1 MIQLNWQDIFIIDRF
16 STSRWDPDNN
26 GNLYFQILFIEE
38 GSGRIT
44 IKNKVTP
51 FKSRDIF
58 VFAKDEIPQ
67 IKTHETT
74 TFIVFKF
81 TDLLFS
87 SKINLPDRQ
96 SWLRRSEFILNHPKR
111 KFEESLK
118 SGKDRDLIWRILF
131 FIRKENNAKEQYHL
145 QIIANMVSTILS
157 ILARNVTSKNPES
170 VKPRSHK
177 KSDRIDEI
185 YAYIRYNI
193 YDSNLLKI
201 SAIAKHFHI
210 TSSTLS
216 NYFKK
221 ETGNSLHNYIL
232 LYKLEIA
239 KDRLL
244 NSDFTV
250 SQIAIQLGFTDESH
264 LTRIFKKYCDA
275 TPKQYKDSHI
285 TTEE

>member
-1 MIQLNWQDIFIIDRF
+1 MTQLNWQDIFIINRF
-16 STSRWDPDNN
+16 STSRWDSGFNN
-26 GNLYFQILFIEE
+26 ELYFQIIFIED
-38 GSGRIT
+38 GSGRI
-44 IKNKVTP
+44 NLDGKVTA

-58 VFAKDEIPQ
+58 IFNKNEVPQ
-67 IKTHETT
+67 IKIHETT
-74 TFIVFKF
+74 TFIIFKF

-87 SKINLPDRQ
+87 SKVSLPDKQ
-96 SWLRRSEFILNHPKR
+96 YWLRRSEFILNHPKR
-111 KFEESLK
+111 RFQEALK
-118 SGKDRDLIWRILF
+118 SIEERDLIWRILF
-131 FIRKENNAKEQYHL
+131 FIRKENTNKEQYHL

-157 ILARNVTSKNPES
+157 VLARNITETNPES
-170 VKPRSHK
+170 SGYSQSK
-177 KSDRIDEI
+177 KKERIDEI

-193 YDSNLLKI
+193 YDSSMLKI
-201 SAIAKHFHI
+201 SVIAKHFHI

-250 SQIAIQLGFTDESH
+250 SQIALQLGFTDESH
-264 LTRIFKKYCDA
+264 LTRIFKKYCES
-275 TPKQYKDSHI
+275 TPKQYKDAHVSADK
-285 TTEE
+285 

>member
-16 STSRWDPDNN
+16 STSRWDAVNKGDI
-26 GNLYFQILFIEE
+26 YFQILFIEE

-44 IKNKVTP
+44 IDHKVTSY
-51 FKSRDIF
+51 KSRDIF
-58 VFAKDEIPQ
+58 VFAKNEIPD

-74 TFIVFKF
+74 TFIIFKF

-87 SKINLPDRQ
+87 SKVSLPDKQ
-96 SWLRRSEFILNHPKR
+96 NWLRRSEFILNHPKR
-111 KFEESLK
+111 KFQEALK
-118 SGKDRDLIWRILF
+118 NIEDRDLIWRILF
-131 FIRKENNAKEQYHL
+131 FIRKENTAKEQYYL

-157 ILARNVTSKNPES
+157 IIARNVTEKNPEHITPKS
-170 VKPRSHK
+170 TK
-177 KSDRIDEI
+177 KNERIDEI

-193 YDSNLLKI
+193 YDTNLLKI

-275 TPKQYKDSHI
+275 TPKQYKDSHVLAD
-285 TTEE
+285 E

>member
-1 MIQLNWQDIFIIDRF
+1 MTQLNWQDIVIINRF
-16 STSRWDPDNN
+16 STSRWDSGFNN
-26 GNLYFQILFIEE
+26 ELYFQIIFIED
-38 GSGRIT
+38 GSGRI
-44 IKNKVTP
+44 NLDGKVTA

-58 VFAKDEIPQ
+58 IFNKNEVPQ
-67 IKTHETT
+67 IKIHETT
-74 TFIVFKF
+74 TFIIFKF

-87 SKINLPDRQ
+87 SKVSLPDKQ
-96 SWLRRSEFILNHPKR
+96 YWLRRSEFILNHPKR
-111 KFEESLK
+111 RFQEALK
-118 SGKDRDLIWRILF
+118 SIEERDLIWRILF
-131 FIRKENNAKEQYHL
+131 FIRKENTNKEQYHL

-157 ILARNVTSKNPES
+157 VLARNITETNPES
-170 VKPRSHK
+170 SGYSQSK
-177 KSDRIDEI
+177 KKERIDEI

-193 YDSNLLKI
+193 YDSSMLKI
-201 SAIAKHFHI
+201 SVIAKHFHI

-250 SQIAIQLGFTDESH
+250 SQIALQLGFTDESH
-264 LTRIFKKYCDA
+264 LTRIFKKYCES
-275 TPKQYKDSHI
+275 TPKQYKDAHVSADK
-285 TTEE
+285 

>member
-1 MIQLNWQDIFIIDRF
+1 GID
-16 STSRWDPDNN
+16 
-26 GNLYFQILFIEE
+26 FQYLVCYAHFHPANVVHFDRLIH
-38 GSGRIT
+38 GSGRI
-44 IKNKVTP
+44 NLDGKVTA

-58 VFAKDEIPQ
+58 IFNKNEVPQ
-67 IKTHETT
+67 IKIHETT
-74 TFIVFKF
+74 TFIIFKF

-87 SKINLPDRQ
+87 SKVSLPDKQ
-96 SWLRRSEFILNHPKR
+96 YWLRRSEFILNHPKR
-111 KFEESLK
+111 RFQEALK
-118 SGKDRDLIWRILF
+118 SIEERDLIWRILF
-131 FIRKENNAKEQYHL
+131 FIRKENTNKEQYHL

-157 ILARNVTSKNPES
+157 VLARNITETNPES
-170 VKPRSHK
+170 SGYSQSK
-177 KSDRIDEI
+177 KKERIDEI

-193 YDSNLLKI
+193 YDSSMLKI
-201 SAIAKHFHI
+201 SVIAKHFHI

-250 SQIAIQLGFTDESH
+250 SQIALQLGFTDESH
-264 LTRIFKKYCDA
+264 LTRIFKKYCES
-275 TPKQYKDSHI
+275 TPKQYKDAHVSADK
-285 TTEE
+285 